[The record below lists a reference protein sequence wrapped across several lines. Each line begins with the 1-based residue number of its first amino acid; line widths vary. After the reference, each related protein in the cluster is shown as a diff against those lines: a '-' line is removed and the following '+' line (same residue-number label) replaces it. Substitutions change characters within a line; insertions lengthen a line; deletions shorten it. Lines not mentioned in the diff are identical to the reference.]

1 MRGVGSGT
9 MIASRRRLAAEVNLG
24 ELGSSVQSL
33 RVCLVRTP
41 TLTNVDAVGQ
51 DAVPPIGLAYVAGAL
66 HAGGH
71 KVTVVDAVGEALHQ
85 YSRADWSDG
94 HSCTVCNSTRSF
106 GEFHKTPRSSVS
118 RACSRLNG
126 LSRVTCLNAFARARC
141 LLQTL

>member
-1 MRGVGSGT
+1 

-94 HSCTVCNSTRSF
+94 ALLHGLQLDEIVRRIPQDTQVIGVSCMLSLEWLVARDVLERIRS
-106 GEFHKTPRSSVS
+106 GSMPTP
-118 RACSRLNG
+118 
-126 LSRVTCLNAFARARC
+126 NA
-141 LLQTL
+141 LT